1 MLAVATGFFDER
13 ETVMTKRSILSLA
26 SASLALAL
34 VWGCGSPSEPP
45 KPGTGPGVTRPP
57 ADKPAPATDDTE
69 DLGTKPAE
77 VPVKGPAGP
86 YPAKAVGDVRAELAR
101 ISRLQ
106 EHTVKALVKTPADL
120 KAKGLLAEAEKPEVS
135 NKVTL
140 VLAMNGWVAPD
151 KWRDPRGQA
160 KGVLEALEAL
170 QKVEADPARADKAE
184 LVAKAKAALKTA
196 DASEDDL
203 KTVHKYQKDLAEAFA
218 LK

>member
-1 MLAVATGFFDER
+1 MFAVATGFFDAR
-13 ETVMTKRSILSLA
+13 ETVMTKRTLLA
-26 SASLALAL
+26 LVSASLALA
-34 VWGCGSPSEPP
+34 WGCGGPSEPP
-45 KPGTGPGVTRPP
+45 KPGPGVVAPKPP
-57 ADKPAPATDDTE
+57 AGKPVPTTDDTE

-86 YPAKAVGDVRAELAR
+86 YPAKAAEEVREGLAK
-101 ISRLQ
+101 ISRLP

-120 KAKGLLAEAEKPEVS
+120 KAKGLLAKAELENVP
-135 NKVTL
+135 NDAAI

-151 KWRDPRGQA
+151 KWRASRGEA

-196 DASEDDL
+196 DVSEADL
-203 KTVHKYQKDLAEAFA
+203 KMVHRYQKDLAEAFA